1 MAAPN
6 EEISVT
12 QGVMNQWWPWALTR
26 ALGTRVRDA
35 SLVRTCAR
43 SCESRTM
50 HLQHSAALTSLPA
63 AEGIVHTSGER
74 KRRQDG
80 DIDVTNGS
88 SCYAEREVRE
98 GGAR

>member
-1 MAAPN
+1 V
-6 EEISVT
+6 E
-12 QGVMNQWWPWALTR
+12 G
-26 ALGTRVRDA
+26 
-35 SLVRTCAR
+35 
-43 SCESRTM
+43 CESRLSSRRAWYRSTPE
-50 HLQHSAALTSLPA
+50 HSSAAGGASFRRVDVTASGG
-63 AEGIVHTSGER
+63 GIVHTSGER

>member
-1 MAAPN
+1 VRRSAEA
-6 EEISVT
+6 SH
-12 QGVMNQWWPWALTR
+12 WANLPI
-26 ALGTRVRDA
+26 
-35 SLVRTCAR
+35 
-43 SCESRTM
+43 
-50 HLQHSAALTSLPA
+50 SAALTSLPA